1 MRFFTFSLNIPYQ
14 VFLQHYSGSA
24 SQLMVYTDCGLKVQ
38 FPAIRFRSFVTQA
51 GLVGRFKVFVTADNR
66 FDRIERL
73 TN

>member
-24 SQLMVYTDCGLKVQ
+24 SQLMVYTDCGLKVH
-38 FPAIRFRSFVTQA
+38 FPAVRFRSFVTQA

>member
-1 MRFFTFSLNIPYQ
+1 M
-14 VFLQHYSGSA
+14 QHYSGSA

-38 FPAIRFRSFVTQA
+38 FPAVRFRSFVTQA